1 MSQPYK
7 LQIKNVYKDY
17 QLKDGT
23 EFKTLDNLNMQI
35 KSGEFISLIGQSG
48 SGKSTLFNLI
58 SGLEAPSK
66 GDILLDGESIINKKG
81 LVSYM
86 PQKDHLLPWRTI
98 LENVILGM
106 EIAKIPK
113 EEAKKR
119 AITFAE
125 TFGLKEFM
133 NEFPASLSG
142 GMRQRAALL
151 RTTLLDNNVL
161 LLDEPFGALDEITRM
176 QMQQWL
182 LSVWEKLGNT
192 ILFVTHSIDEAILL
206 SDRVYVFS
214 SRPAT
219 IKEIITIPLP
229 RPRKS
234 SQLVSDEFI
243 KLKKIMISLLS
254 ESTDS

>member
-1 MSQPYK
+1 LSQPFK
-7 LQIKNVYKDY
+7 LEITNIYKDY
-17 QLKDGT
+17 QLKNGT
-23 EFKTLDNLNMQI
+23 IFKTLENLNMQI
-35 KSGEFISLIGQSG
+35 KSGEFVSLIGPSG

-58 SGLEAPSK
+58 SGLELPSN
-66 GDILLDGESIINKKG
+66 GDILLDSQSIINKKG

-98 LENVILGM
+98 LENVILGL
-106 EIAKIPK
+106 ELAKVPK
-113 EEAKKR
+113 EEARKR
-119 AITFAE
+119 ALLFAE

-133 NEFPASLSG
+133 NEYPSALSG

-151 RTTLLDNNVL
+151 RTALLNNDVL

-176 QMQQWL
+176 HMQQWL
-182 LSVWEKLGNT
+182 LSIWEKLGNT

-214 SRPAT
+214 ARPAT
-219 IKEIITIPLP
+219 VKEIVNIPLS

-234 SQLVSDEFI
+234 TMMVSDEFI
-243 KLKKIMISLLS
+243 KLKKILIELLNDNT
-254 ESTDS
+254 E